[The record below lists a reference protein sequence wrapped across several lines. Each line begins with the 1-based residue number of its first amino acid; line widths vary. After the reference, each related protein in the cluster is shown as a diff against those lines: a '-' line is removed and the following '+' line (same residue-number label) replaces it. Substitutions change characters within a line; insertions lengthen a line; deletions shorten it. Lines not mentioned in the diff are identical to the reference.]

1 MHNQLK
7 KIVNEAS
14 NPLGLRDV
22 LFMEMASADC
32 SKLAQSLEIAGFKS
46 IRKHR
51 SKKITLYVLDKLY
64 ILLHETA
71 APLNIS
77 VGFAVDD
84 VDTALKTATEITVNN
99 NIEIHASGPI
109 GPMGLHIPAVRF
121 SGQGYFYL
129 VDVAARDR
137 FFALDFVQL

>member
-1 MHNQLK
+1 MHNPMI
-7 KIVNEAS
+7 KIVNETS
-14 NPLGLRDV
+14 NPLGLHDV
-22 LFMEMASADC
+22 LFMEMAHVDC
-32 SKLAQSLEIAGFKS
+32 SKLAQSLEAAGFKP

-51 SKKITLYVLDKLY
+51 SKKITLYILDKLY

-84 VDTALKTATEITVNN
+84 VDASLKAAAEITENS
-99 NIEIHASGPI
+99 NIEIHTSGPI

-129 VDVAARDR
+129 VDAATRDR